1 MDERQQVLPSESR
14 AQLKRLL
21 DELRKERRVRLQ
33 GERRGARWFAVERAP
48 LGRWAPES
56 RTNEP

>member
-1 MDERQQVLPSESR
+1 MDELQQVLPSESR

-33 GERRGARWFAVERAP
+33 GERRGARWFAVERGGACQR
-48 LGRWAPES
+48 L
-56 RTNEP
+56 